1 MNLAEHLLGCAERDA
16 ATGRALDSIRRVA
29 GGLAELGVRRGD
41 RVACA
46 LRNRDETIELYW
58 ASQWIGAVFT
68 PLNWRLRADE
78 IAYCVE
84 NAEAAVLA
92 VEGSSEELAPSATPT
107 IAVADARTGT
117 TMEALRAARPIDDPS
132 PVDER
137 EPALMLYTSG
147 TTGRPKGVPRS
158 HRAERAAGIAQCV
171 QLQLRPGDRT
181 LGVMPLYHTMG
192 MRSLVAASVLGG
204 AYCVQPE
211 FDPHLALALIERERL
226 TSLYLAPTLFHDL
239 VRAHAVKPRDVS
251 SVRAL
256 AYAGAPM
263 TGVLVERCIEVFDP
277 EVFVNHYGSTEVY
290 TYTIHGDQRAKPGCA
305 GRPGINSRIRL
316 VAPSDGAQPD
326 ALVTAGEV
334 GQVICHLSSDEAFH
348 GYWRRPDADARQLR
362 GGWYYTGDL
371 GQLDADG
378 ELFLV
383 GRMDDMVI
391 SGGENVHPLEI
402 EDWLVRH
409 EGVIEAAVIG
419 APDPRFGE
427 RVVACIVGRAGLTA
441 GELDA
446 HCLASPTLAR
456 FKRPREYRFVD
467 ELPKSASGKV
477 LRRLLRTTMEDPP

>member
-16 ATGRALDSIRRVA
+16 STGKALDSIRHLA
-29 GGLAELGVRRGD
+29 GGLAKLGVRPGD

-46 LRNRDETIELYW
+46 LRNRTETIELYW

-78 IAYCVE
+78 IAYCVAD
-84 NAEAAVLA
+84 AEAAVLA
-92 VEGSSEELAPSATPT
+92 VEGVSHELAPPGMPV
-107 IAVADARTGT
+107 IAVADAGTGT
-117 TMEALRAARPIDDPS
+117 TLEELRAAPPIDDPS
-132 PVDER
+132 SLDER
-137 EPALMLYTSG
+137 QPALMLYTSG
-147 TTGRPKGVPRS
+147 TTGKPKGVPRS
-158 HRAERAAGIAQCV
+158 HRAERAAAIAQCV

-204 AYCVQPE
+204 AFCVQPE
-211 FDPHLALALIERERL
+211 FDPHKALELIERERL

-239 VRAHAVKPRDVS
+239 VRAHAERPRDVS
-251 SVRAL
+251 SVRSL
-256 AYAGAPM
+256 GYAGAPM
-263 TGVLVERCIEVFDP
+263 TGVLVELCSAVFDL

-290 TYTIHGDQRAKPGCA
+290 TYTTHGDQRAKPGCA

-316 VAPSDGAQPD
+316 VEPSEEAAPDQLVPAGA
-326 ALVTAGEV
+326 V
-334 GQVICHLSSDEAFH
+334 GQVICHLSSDEAFA

-362 GGWYYTGDL
+362 GGWFYTGDL
-371 GQLDADG
+371 GRLDADG
-378 ELFLV
+378 DVFLV

-409 EGVIEAAVIG
+409 EGVVEAAVIG
-419 APDPRFGE
+419 APDERFGE

-446 HCLASPTLAR
+446 HCLSSPTLAR

-477 LRRLLRTTMEDPP
+477 LRRLLRTTTEDRP